1 MTGRQHGRLKKI
13 AVTGG
18 IGSGKS
24 SLVRELALLGYPVFD
39 ADVLV
44 AQVVL
49 EPEVRQQITSL
60 LGDQCYATDENG
72 QVVYQRRWV
81 RDRVFADEP
90 ARRSLENIIHPA
102 LFHKFESV
110 CEQLNL
116 LAGGIWVFYEAAL
129 IFEAGREKQF
139 DAVVSVIATEEV
151 RRARLAHSRS
161 LPQETVSAIF
171 SAQVSDQVRRAKSH
185 FIIENSD
192 DSRPLGQSALQLV
205 QNLRNF
211 FHPQSH

>member
-49 EPEVRQQITSL
+49 EQEVRQQITSL
-60 LGDQCYATDENG
+60 LGDQCYGTDVNG

>member
-39 ADVLV
+39 ADILV

-49 EPEVRQQITSL
+49 EPDVRQQITAL
-60 LGDQCYATDENG
+60 LGEQSYGTDEHG
-72 QVVYQRRWV
+72 QAVYQRRWV
-81 RDRVFADEP
+81 RERVFADER
-90 ARRSLENIIHPA
+90 ARKSLENIIHPA
-102 LFHKFESV
+102 LFQKFESI
-110 CEQLNL
+110 CGQLNSL
-116 LAGGIWVFYEAAL
+116 SGGIWVFYEAAL

-139 DAVVSVIATEEV
+139 DALVSVIAPDDV
-151 RRARLAHSRS
+151 RRKRLAHSRG
-161 LPQETVSAIF
+161 LPPETVSAIF
-171 SAQVSDQVRRAKSH
+171 SAQVTDQVRRAKSH
-185 FIIENSD
+185 FIVENSD
-192 DSRPLGQSALQLV
+192 DSEPLSRAALQLV